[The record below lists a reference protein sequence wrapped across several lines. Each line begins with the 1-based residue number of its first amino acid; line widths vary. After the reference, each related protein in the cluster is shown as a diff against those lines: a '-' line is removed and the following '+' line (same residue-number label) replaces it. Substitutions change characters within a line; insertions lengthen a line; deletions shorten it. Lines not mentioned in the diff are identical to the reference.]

1 MARQL
6 LGIPFLVPLRGCFGN
21 YKIPK
26 LMGRRPVASLGSA
39 CRHGGAEA
47 FHTAAKGA
55 C

>member
-26 LMGRRPVASLGSA
+26 LMGRRP
-39 CRHGGAEA
+39 
-47 FHTAAKGA
+47 AAMVGPRPSTLLQRELVELLVPF
-55 C
+55 